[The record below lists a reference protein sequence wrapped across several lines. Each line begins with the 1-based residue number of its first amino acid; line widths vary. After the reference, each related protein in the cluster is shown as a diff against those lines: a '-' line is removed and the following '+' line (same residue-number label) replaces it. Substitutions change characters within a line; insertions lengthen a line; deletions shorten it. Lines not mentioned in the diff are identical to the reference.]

1 MRGVGDKELAGR
13 RGVSLEVE
21 EYAVNVR
28 FGMIIF
34 AFRYRIREG
43 SIAVHELECIVGQ
56 FAQIMINGLVRT
68 MDGCVES
75 RVKEVDPIGFRGIAA
90 GLHTCVGGQ
99 VEGVRIAR
107 VLGSERGISCVRYG
121 NTIIAVRFRRCHI
134 VTRRE
139 QY

>member
-1 MRGVGDKELAGR
+1 MRGVGDKKLAGR

-56 FAQIMINGLVRT
+56 FAQIMVNGLVRT
-68 MDGCVES
+68 MNGCVES

-107 VLGSERGISCVRYG
+107 VLGSEGGISRIRYG
-121 NTIIAVRFRRCHI
+121 NTIIAIRLGRCHI

-139 QY
+139 Q